1 MPLFSDAELISC
13 LRNENATLR
22 KEVND
27 LKSELSEKSTLLLQY
42 QNDSIKHTMESVK
55 NRQLIANLKKK
66 LFRHK
71 NVKKDK
77 KKHEFYTGI
86 SVPKFDWIVDGLS
99 QVKTVSN
106 LLTRSDHLFIVIAK
120 LRVGLSNVD
129 LAYRVGVNSVIIS
142 KIYRQWL
149 PALAEEM
156 SKLIIWPE
164 KMALRRSMPKC
175 FKPTYLKCT
184 CIIDC
189 TEIFIERPQNLN
201 TRAQTWSTYKNH
213 NTIKYL
219 VICSPSGAVS
229 FMSEGWSG
237 RVSDKEITT
246 KSGFLDYI
254 EHGDQVLADR
264 GFTIEEELAACGGI
278 LVIPHFTHGKEQM
291 SAAQVDESRHISNVR
306 VHIERVIGRLRT
318 YKILNTTIPIP
329 QVDLLDHVMVSVSG
343 LINMNKS
350 VV

>member
-77 KKHEFYTGI
+77 KKDKFYTSI

-149 PALAEEM
+149 PALA
-156 SKLIIWPE
+156 
-164 KMALRRSMPKC
+164 
-175 FKPTYLKCT
+175 
-184 CIIDC
+184 
-189 TEIFIERPQNLN
+189 
-201 TRAQTWSTYKNH
+201 
-213 NTIKYL
+213 
-219 VICSPSGAVS
+219 
-229 FMSEGWSG
+229 
-237 RVSDKEITT
+237 
-246 KSGFLDYI
+246 
-254 EHGDQVLADR
+254 
-264 GFTIEEELAACGGI
+264 
-278 LVIPHFTHGKEQM
+278 
-291 SAAQVDESRHISNVR
+291 
-306 VHIERVIGRLRT
+306 
-318 YKILNTTIPIP
+318 
-329 QVDLLDHVMVSVSG
+329 
-343 LINMNKS
+343 
-350 VV
+350 